1 MKNLKRVLSLA
12 LATVMLLGVMV
23 VGSNAAFSDQSS
35 IKYDESVDFMV
46 GLGVISGV
54 GQNQFQPNGTLT
66 RAQAAQLVA
75 MVKAG
80 ANKNTIAYYDGNT
93 KFTDVGANHNWAKA
107 AINYC
112 VANGIIAGQTANTY
126 APDAPLTG
134 VALAKMMLVA
144 LGYPATSEKDTETLV
159 GPNWQVNTLRKA
171 TAAGLF
177 KDLDSSFV
185 AVKNITRE
193 EAAQMMFNALYS
205 DVVEAKTWDMY
216 GNPQYQVQVGKK
228 LITTCFD
235 MVEVK
240 GIVTGNAAT
249 GKKGTMLTDITFP
262 NGGGSDS
269 KLTTSSTYAL
279 ETGLDMIGH
288 DATILVKTDKKGE
301 AVLDA
306 DQNVVTYG
314 IVDNATLATSFVTSD
329 KGLEEDL
336 KAAGFSKNAAGSYK
350 NDVSVDSNYQIGTA
364 ASLADK
370 TKGKQIVAVSNSND
384 MTVDYIILVESY
396 LNKVTTVKTTGTGKD
411 AVTTYSFKETAGF
424 GATSKTN
431 DKVNVYEGIAKDD
444 YVIVTKT
451 AADFYNVEKVNAVS
465 SNVNRL
471 NKSGNVL
478 LSVVAGGTTYGPSGV
493 DTTAMATS
501 ANKVTAFTGTTTGEC
516 ILLLDGEGK
525 LIATAEGAASVSFAY
540 VAAVA
545 PESGYDEN
553 NMLVND
559 MPKAMVYFADGT
571 KGAYFVDTTKSDT
584 NGNATDEGAEFVEGF
599 KGVYNVVL
607 GADNK
612 VVITKAAGTTETTSA
627 WAIKKGVS
635 KVDGASNIYT
645 NSDTVVFFVNGEY
658 GKPGFSVT
666 VQTGTANISAVAASK
681 IATAQV
687 GEAVAGNKFV
697 SAMLV
702 NEAPSD
708 GKVEVLY
715 YNGVFSVEQNGSNF
729 TTHYTVYKDGVETT
743 VSYEKVNKDN
753 AVTTPGFCTSGG
765 TNLNMID
772 STDEGTNKVK
782 TGATPTAFVG
792 GTLTAGDDY
801 QVTDST
807 VVLNLVPETTL
818 SLEDILNGD
827 VVITADSRIA
837 VSYTE
842 DPVTHVKTAT
852 AVYITAATLKPT
864 TTPTTPPTDGG
875 TTTPGTG
882 EGNGTTTN

>member
-240 GIVTGNAAT
+240 GVVTGNAAT
-249 GKKGTMLTDITFP
+249 GQKGTMTDGTNAAAGLTA
-262 NGGGSDS
+262 
-269 KLTTSSTYAL
+269 SSTYAL

-288 DATILVKTDKKGE
+288 NVTILVKTDKNDK

-314 IVDNATLATSFVTSD
+314 IVDNATLTTSFVSSG
-329 KGLEEDL
+329 KGIEEDL
-336 KAAGFSKNAAGSYK
+336 KAAGFSKNAAGKYD
-350 NDVSVDSNYQIGTA
+350 NGMENMVSENYVIATQ
-364 ASLADK
+364 
-370 TKGKQIVAVSNSND
+370 KGAYGEAKGEKIIAISNSND
-384 MTVDYIILVESY
+384 MTVDYIIRVKSY
-396 LNKVTTVKTTGTGKD
+396 LNKVSNVKTTGTGKD
-411 AVTTYSFKETAGF
+411 AVTTYTFAETTEIKSA
-424 GATSKTN
+424 KN
-431 DKVNVYEGIAKDD
+431 DQVNVYEGIAKDD
-444 YVIVTKT
+444 FVIITKT
-451 AADFYNVEKVNAVS
+451 GASFYNVEKVNAVNS
-465 SNVNRL
+465 TVNRL
-471 NKSGNVL
+471 NKSKDVL

-493 DTTAMATS
+493 NAKTVAGNA
-501 ANKVTAFTGTTTGEC
+501 ANKVAEFDSTETGDC

-525 LIATAEGAASVSFAY
+525 LIATAEGKKSVSFAY

-553 NMLVND
+553 NMLVKD

-571 KGAYFVDTTKSDT
+571 KGAYFIDTKKSDT
-584 NGNATDEGAEFVEGF
+584 NGDADDKGIEFNEDFVGL
-599 KGVYNVVL
+599 YNVVL

-612 VVITKAAGTTETTSA
+612 VVIT
-627 WAIKKGVS
+627 
-635 KVDGASNIYT
+635 N
-645 NSDTVVFFVNGEY
+645 
-658 GKPGFSVT
+658 P
-666 VQTGTANISAVAASK
+666 
-681 IATAQV
+681 
-687 GEAVAGNKFV
+687 
-697 SAMLV
+697 
-702 NEAPSD
+702 
-708 GKVEVLY
+708 
-715 YNGVFSVEQNGSNF
+715 
-729 TTHYTVYKDGVETT
+729 
-743 VSYEKVNKDN
+743 
-753 AVTTPGFCTSGG
+753 
-765 TNLNMID
+765 
-772 STDEGTNKVK
+772 
-782 TGATPTAFVG
+782 
-792 GTLTAGDDY
+792 
-801 QVTDST
+801 
-807 VVLNLVPETTL
+807 
-818 SLEDILNGD
+818 
-827 VVITADSRIA
+827 
-837 VSYTE
+837 
-842 DPVTHVKTAT
+842 
-852 AVYITAATLKPT
+852 
-864 TTPTTPPTDGG
+864 
-875 TTTPGTG
+875 
-882 EGNGTTTN
+882 